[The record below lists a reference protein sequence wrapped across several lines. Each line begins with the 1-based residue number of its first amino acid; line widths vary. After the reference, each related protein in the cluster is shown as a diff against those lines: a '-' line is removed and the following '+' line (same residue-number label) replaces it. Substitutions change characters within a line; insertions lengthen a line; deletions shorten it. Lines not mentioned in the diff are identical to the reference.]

1 MFFIESIRKTSTDSN
16 EVSRT
21 SSSTVGI
28 KLSLLSLV
36 VGIPAEKI
44 VEAHGTFM
52 TATCLRCRQK
62 YDCDEIRDQIFDDQ
76 VPKCTKTPRCA
87 GVIKPDI
94 VFFGEDLP
102 RRFQLYL
109 QDLPMCD
116 CCIVMGTSLAVY
128 PFADIVDSTAR
139 STPRLLINRQL
150 VGTFLSPR
158 PYDLTMIGDLEM
170 NVREVL
176 TKFDAMNDVMTL
188 MKKEN
193 EEHEKNRRI
202 RSKSTNATAT
212 TPAPNDRL
220 KAAETFLEQRR
231 KFSTSSQRRAE
242 LPQQQQWTPQ
252 PKALFNE
259 STKTIIER
267 HNDALLL
274 RRRRSKSA
282 FPVLPSKQRPP
293 SSSTSESLNS
303 SLSDSELTPFAF
315 KRSPENRARPF
326 KAVAPTTYG
335 KLRGNPL
342 LNATLRPI

>member
-1 MFFIESIRKTSTDSN
+1 
-16 EVSRT
+16 
-21 SSSTVGI
+21 
-28 KLSLLSLV
+28 
-36 VGIPAEKI
+36 
-44 VEAHGTFM
+44 M

-62 YDCDEIRDQIFDDQ
+62 YDCDEIREQIFDDQ
-76 VPKCTKTPRCA
+76 IPKCTKTPRCA

-158 PYDLTMIGDLEM
+158 PYDLTMIGDLEL

-176 TKFDAMNDVMTL
+176 TKFDAMNEVMTL

-193 EEHEKNRRI
+193 EEHEKTRKF
-202 RSKSTNATAT
+202 RSKSTNSTTTAT
-212 TPAPNDRL
+212 TPANDRL

-242 LPQQQQWTPQ
+242 QPSQQQFTPQ
-252 PKALFNE
+252 PRALFNE
-259 STKTIIER
+259 STKAIIER

-282 FPVLPSKQRPP
+282 FPVLPSKPQLPPASSP
-293 SSSTSESLNS
+293 SSSDSLNS

-315 KRSPENRARPF
+315 KRTSEYRARVF
-326 KAVAPTTYG
+326 KAAVPTAPG
-335 KLRGNPL
+335 RVRGNPL
-342 LNATLRPI
+342 LNATLRPS